1 MSDSEDDF
9 RDTNSSSSA
18 NRIPTIPS
26 GHCLINVKWKKSVL
40 AQNIAKILSA
50 KYVDNL
56 GYADFMLSSKTTV
69 KYLGEVEII
78 EGIEALKFKIDKM
91 QKDKKGIPI
100 EVFIYHQTPST
111 LQYFCSFQNE
121 LVIIRG
127 ASILPLS
134 SETQIPQFLQQLQN
148 ADMRS
153 NPFDFKHKESETR
166 NQIHA
171 DILLSLC
178 KIPGLGEKKARILLE
193 KFGTIKAISKA
204 TEADLS
210 KVLGSS
216 LSQNVFQSFHKK
228 NTL

>member
-9 RDTNSSSSA
+9 RDTNSSA
-18 NRIPTIPS
+18 RVNRIPTIPS
-26 GHCLINVKWKKSVL
+26 GYCLINVKWKKSGL
-40 AQNIAKILSA
+40 AQNIAKILSV

-69 KYLGEVEII
+69 KYLGEGEIV
-78 EGIEALKFKIDKM
+78 EGIEALTFKIDKM
-91 QKDKKGIPI
+91 QEDKKGI
-100 EVFIYHQTPST
+100 EVFIYHQMPST
-111 LQYFCSFQNE
+111 QQYFPVFQNE

-127 ASILPLS
+127 ASIVPLS
-134 SETQIPQFLQQLQN
+134 SESQIPQFLQQLQN
-148 ADMRS
+148 ADLKS
-153 NPFDFKHKESETR
+153 NPFDFNHKESETR
-166 NQIHA
+166 NKIHT

-178 KIPGLGEKKARILLE
+178 KIPRLGEKKARMLLE

-210 KVLGSS
+210 TILGHS
-216 LSQNVFQSFHKK
+216 LSKDLFQFFHKK